1 MKALALLLA
10 TAVLAPPAEA
20 GTITISISQTAQF
33 ADGTLAVDVKVA
45 NSGDEAAQSVTPV
58 LRFGDKEV
66 RGKGKASLAPNTSFD
81 ETLSLPVGTLGDG
94 RWPYRLAVEYT
105 DQNQYPFEALLT
117 QTLVVG
123 NPPPAKV
130 TVPAIR
136 IEDVT
141 GTGTLS
147 VTVKNLTPDPRAV
160 RVSVLVP
167 DGLEATD
174 AVRQVNLE
182 GWKDATLEVPITS
195 RTALAGSRYPVFV
208 AAEYD
213 DGPVHQAVVAQGVVP
228 VTAAESF
235 LTRNRRLVTVVAG
248 AMLLGW
254 LAVVLSRARR
264 R

>member
-1 MKALALLLA
+1 
-10 TAVLAPPAEA
+10 
-20 GTITISISQTAQF
+20 
-33 ADGTLAVDVKVA
+33 
-45 NSGDEAAQSVTPV
+45 
-58 LRFGDKEV
+58 
-66 RGKGKASLAPNTSFD
+66 
-81 ETLSLPVGTLGDG
+81 
-94 RWPYRLAVEYT
+94 
-105 DQNQYPFEALLT
+105 QNQYPFEALLT

-136 IEDVT
+136 IEDVI

-147 VTVKNLTPDPRAV
+147 VTVKTLTPDPRAV

-167 DGLEATD
+167 EGLEATD

-182 GWKDATLEVPITS
+182 GWKDATIEVPITS
-195 RTALAGSRYPVFV
+195 RTALVGSRYPVFV

-213 DGPVHQAVVAQGVVP
+213 DGPVHQAVVAQGVVA

-235 LTRNRRLVTVVAG
+235 LTRNRRLVTAVAG
-248 AMLLGW
+248 AVLLGW

-264 R
+264 CWRGGGLPWVGAGWCVP